1 MALKLLALVFLK
13 LNWFKIK
20 NDGHTTHMSLLDLE
34 ELIRKGI
41 FFKTERLPQ
50 NFELLLDVS
59 VVMTIPG
66 IYS

>member
-1 MALKLLALVFLK
+1 MLALVFLK
-13 LNWFKIK
+13 LNWLKIK